1 MMRNHSLKQEWF
13 YIRLLFIINNK
24 DKTMLN
30 ILIKKYIKN
39 YEDVNHKDTKEAYGI
54 LASILSIILN
64 LLMVIFKL
72 CFGFIT
78 HSISMIADGLNNL
91 SDMGSNLAT
100 FFGFKLANKHPDSEH
115 PYGHGRIEYI
125 VGMVIAFL
133 IFYVGFTSLSDSIK
147 KIFNPVKLNFSIYAV
162 IVLLVSILIKLY
174 MAHFNQ
180 KIGNLINSI
189 SLKAASRDSLNDV
202 LVTCASLASLLL
214 SLVSDLPFDG
224 IIGSVVSL
232 LVIKSGIDIF
242 KSTMDPLLG
251 QSPDKELVKAIETYV
266 LSYPFVLGIHDLM
279 IHDYG
284 PSRRYMT
291 LHVEVNYKDG
301 IMEIH
306 DQIDLIERGILKD
319 FGILTTIHMDPIDQD
334 DEKTN
339 NLRLMVTEIVKEI
352 NPTYSIHDFR
362 IVSGPTHTN
371 LIFDVLLPSEDTIAH
386 EVVRDMIES
395 KIKAINSEYYCVIEI
410 EHSYV

>member
-1 MMRNHSLKQEWF
+1 
-13 YIRLLFIINNK
+13 
-24 DKTMLN
+24 MLN

-39 YEDVNHKDTKEAYGI
+39 YEDVNHKDTKEAYGV

-174 MAHFNQ
+174 MAYFNQ

-224 IIGSVVSL
+224 IIGSIVSL

-266 LSYPFVLGIHDLM
+266 LSYPFVF
-279 IHDYG
+279 
-284 PSRRYMT
+284 S
-291 LHVEVNYKDG
+291 
-301 IMEIH
+301 
-306 DQIDLIERGILKD
+306 
-319 FGILTTIHMDPIDQD
+319 
-334 DEKTN
+334 
-339 NLRLMVTEIVKEI
+339 
-352 NPTYSIHDFR
+352 
-362 IVSGPTHTN
+362 
-371 LIFDVLLPSEDTIAH
+371 
-386 EVVRDMIES
+386 
-395 KIKAINSEYYCVIEI
+395 
-410 EHSYV
+410 